1 MLVFK
6 RRVERGRVD
15 AVIFDGVG
23 RAHHLRVL
31 KALDRVQHFD
41 LHLLGHGRRKA
52 LNVEFFCIEAH
63 GLDEELM
70 AGLVGKA
77 DDLRLNTRAVAR
89 ADALDDAGVD
99 GTAIQI
105 LADDAVRLLRGVGQI
120 ADHLVLRRRLRR
132 KREGQ
137 GRFVARLHLH
147 LRKIDAARVHARRRA
162 GLETAQRQSE
172 LFERV
177 RQRQRGVH
185 PVGAALAHTFADDGA
200 PVQKCPRAEDD
211 SPDRVNAACL
221 GHNGGNAPVL
231 HAKIDDL
238 RLTQQK
244 IFLPLERV
252 LHHALVAP
260 PVGLRAQR
268 PDSRALA
275 PVEHAVLNAG

>member
-41 LHLLGHGRRKA
+41 LHLLGHGRGKT
-52 LNVEFFCIEAH
+52 LNVKFLRVKPH
-63 GLDEELM
+63 RLDEELV
-70 AGLVGKA
+70 AGLVGEA
-77 DDLRLNTRAVAR
+77 DDLCLDTRAVAR

-105 LADDAVRLLRGVGQI
+105 LTDDAVRLLRGVSQV
-120 ADHLVLRRRLRR
+120 ADRLIFGRVFRR
-132 KREGQ
+132 KRERQ
-137 GRFVARLHLH
+137 RRFVARLHLH

-162 GLETAQRQSE
+162 GLETAQRQSKF
-172 LFERV
+172 FERV
-177 RQRQRGVH
+177 RQRERGVH

-200 PVQKCPRAEDD
+200 AIQKCARAEDD

-221 GHNGGNAPVL
+221 GHNGG
-231 HAKIDDL
+231 H
-238 RLTQQK
+238 
-244 IFLPLERV
+244 
-252 LHHALVAP
+252 VA
-260 PVGLRAQR
+260 VGDA
-268 PDSRALA
+268 
-275 PVEHAVLNAG
+275 